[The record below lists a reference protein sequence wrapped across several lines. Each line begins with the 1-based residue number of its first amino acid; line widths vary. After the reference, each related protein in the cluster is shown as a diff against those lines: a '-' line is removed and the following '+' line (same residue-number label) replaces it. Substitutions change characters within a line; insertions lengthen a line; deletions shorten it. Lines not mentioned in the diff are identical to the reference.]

1 MIAAHKLIYIIFVK
15 ATPTLFY
22 QIKLYH
28 LSRSQFIMANVYTI
42 KISFDMLSKISAV
55 SMQASARVSPRQTN
69 DEQRNVLA
77 HPLPLSPMQNK
88 TRD

>member
-55 SMQASARVSPRQTN
+55 SMQASARVSRDKQMTN
-69 DEQRNVLA
+69 REMYSRT
-77 HPLPLSPMQNK
+77 PC
-88 TRD
+88 R